1 MILHSLYGR
10 KVVRVEENRVIKS
23 GPNLRAHEAQT
34 LRFVADNTT
43 IPVPTVHETRWEGS
57 QVVAIVMDYMP
68 GKRLDEAWKTLDPGQ
83 KSSIARQLH
92 SYLVQLRRLKGTYI
106 GAVGHGKACIGQRAS
121 VVGGPFDSEQQF
133 NTFILED
140 LVKLPDV
147 LQHYAKH
154 ALTDNHEIVF
164 THGDFAPRNILV
176 EGDRV
181 TAVLDWEDAG
191 WYPEYWEYIKA
202 LQHLKPMPD
211 WPEYLPVILPPR
223 YEKEY
228 LGMAFLARLLRH

>member
-1 MILHSLYGR
+1 MAR
-10 KVVRVEENRVIKS
+10 REVEV
-23 GPNLRAHEAQT
+23 
-34 LRFVADNTT
+34 
-43 IPVPTVHETRWEGS
+43 ET
-57 QVVAIVMDYMP
+57 
-68 GKRLDEAWKTLDPGQ
+68 
-83 KSSIARQLH
+83 
-92 SYLVQLRRLKGTYI
+92 
-106 GAVGHGKACIGQRAS
+106 
-121 VVGGPFDSEQQF
+121 QF

-140 LVKLPDV
+140 LVKLPEV

-154 ALTDNHEIVF
+154 VLTDNHEIVF

-202 LQHLKPMPD
+202 MQHLKPIPD
-211 WPEYLPVILPPR
+211 WPDYSTVILPPR

-228 LGMAFLARLLRH
+228 LGMAFPARLLRH